1 MSRDVVDL
9 VLAFESEFGI
19 YVPAADACK
28 ITTPRQVTDYVWG
41 KITHERM
48 TREQV
53 AAWVREVIVEQTAVE
68 RFGDDWH
75 FVRDMGLYC

>member
-1 MSRDVVDL
+1 MSRDVVEL

-19 YVPAADACK
+19 CVPISDVRRM
-28 ITTPRQVTDYVWG
+28 TTPRQVTEYVWG

-48 TREQV
+48 TREQL
-53 AAWVREVIVEQTAVE
+53 AAWVREVIVEQTSLE

>member
-9 VLAFESEFGI
+9 VLAFETESGLR
-19 YVPAADACK
+19 PAADAWK
-28 ITTPRQVTDYVWG
+28 ITTPRQVTIRLG
-41 KITHERM
+41 KITRRM